1 MLFSILSFSQITYP
15 RIEKDSLGN
24 KVVIMTI
31 EQVQKIDN
39 NLEILN
45 LLNLQGLQCDS
56 LNTAYLKVIDNLGK
70 QVSLLEL
77 DVKKLKEQIKDKDS
91 QIANLQL
98 QLTNSEMNS
107 QLCDEQKGLKDKEVT
122 VLKKEVRKQ
131 KLQKFVGFGVGLAA
145 IVGSIYLLIVPH

>member
-1 MLFSILSFSQITYP
+1 MLSSVLSFSQPTYP

-24 KVVIMTI
+24 KVVVMTV
-31 EQVQKIDN
+31 EQAQKIDN

-45 LLNLQGLQCDS
+45 LLNVQGSQCDS
-56 LNTAYLKVIDNLGK
+56 LNTAYLKVIDKLGK

-77 DVKKLKEQIKDKDS
+77 DVKKLKDQIKDKDS
-91 QIANLQL
+91 QIANLQV
-98 QLTNSEMNS
+98 QLKNSEESNK
-107 QLCDEQKGLKDKEVT
+107 LCDDQKVLKDQEVT

-145 IVGSIYLLIVPH
+145 IVGSIYLLLVPH